1 MKLRDIPPHTLITA
15 VAAVAWLASFVIRAF
30 VPDFAL
36 GTAADALMTTCV
48 GYWFTANHK
57 AGDGDGLVGA
67 VVSKNVLPAISGAH
81 APKSPV
87 PAQKPAPSPSYPPA
101 RPGPPTAQP
110 ATRNPPPQQG
120 GLPWSS

>member
-1 MKLRDIPPHTLITA
+1 VKLRDIPPHTLITA

-36 GTAADALMTTCV
+36 GAAADALMTTCV

-57 AGDGDGLVGA
+57 AGKGDDLLGE

-81 APKSPV
+81 APPKPSP
-87 PAQKPAPSPSYPPA
+87 APSYPP
-101 RPGPPTAQP
+101 PGQRPPTAQP
-110 ATRNPPPQQG
+110 APTKAPPKQG
-120 GLPWSS
+120 GLPWGS

>member
-1 MKLRDIPPHTLITA
+1 VKDKLRGIPPHTLITA
-15 VAAVAWLASFVIRAF
+15 VAAVAWLASFIIRAF

-57 AGDGDGLVGA
+57 AGDGGDLLGA

-81 APKSPV
+81 APSKPPLADDGPPIGTYPKPSP
-87 PAQKPAPSPSYPPA
+87 QPAPKSAPPK
-101 RPGPPTAQP
+101 
-110 ATRNPPPQQG
+110 QG
-120 GLPWSS
+120 GLPWGS

>member
-1 MKLRDIPPHTLITA
+1 MKDKLSGIPPHTLITA

-81 APKSPV
+81 APSV
-87 PAQKPAPSPSYPPA
+87 PQKPAPTPSYTPPRQSPPA
-101 RPGPPTAQP
+101 SQSAPKAAPPK
-110 ATRNPPPQQG
+110 QG